1 MVMDQIVLI
10 SMNVLMVL
18 IVVIEMLDVEIP
30 KVLIVALV
38 MPATMVMVELVV
50 MSTNVPLDVTNV
62 IVMLA
67 ASIRLAVTIV
77 NAMLVFEE
85 MAKDV
90 LMLMSAHKIHAII
103 IRYALILLALT
114 NARNVPLATM
124 SRHHGVL
131 ILMNAHVVL
140 INVIVMLDVT
150 IEKAVMIANVMLV
163 TMVMV
168 EPAVMLMNVQPINT
182 TAKVDMDALIPSVV
196 LHVTTLTNVQPISI
210 NVMRTPFVVILLEV
224 MTVLVLLALKVSSS
238 LD

>member
-1 MVMDQIVLI
+1 
-10 SMNVLMVL
+10 
-18 IVVIEMLDVEIP
+18 
-30 KVLIVALV
+30 
-38 MPATMVMVELVV
+38 
-50 MSTNVPLDVTNV
+50 
-62 IVMLA
+62 
-67 ASIRLAVTIV
+67 
-77 NAMLVFEE
+77 MLVFKE
-85 MAKDV
+85 MAEDV
-90 LMLMSAHKIHAII
+90 MMLMSAHKIRAII
-103 IRYALILLALT
+103 TRYAVILLALT
-114 NARNVPLATM
+114 NARNVRMVTM
-124 SRHHGVL
+124 SRDHGVL

-168 EPAVMLMNVQPINT
+168 EAAMMLMNVQPINT

-210 NVMRTPFVVILLEV
+210 NVMQMPSVVILLEV